1 MRNLLVFISKYNAF
15 FLFVIFEIGAI
26 IIYIKYNSFQKATF
40 INSTNHITGNLY
52 ARVDEFKG
60 YLTLREVNDSLAR
73 ENARLRNQLK
83 SSFYVDTVA
92 KGQVT
97 DTVYKQQYEYI
108 AAKVVN
114 NAVNGLNN
122 IITINAGSDAGVKKG
137 MGVINDKGV
146 VGKVLQVSPHFSTIQ
161 SLLNTETVV
170 SAMLANSRQI
180 GSFAWGADLNPH
192 RGLLYDITNDASP
205 KVGEL
210 VVTSDRSLYPT
221 GIAIGKLINLRARNA
236 KGSFL
241 SMDVALTVD
250 FTKLEYVY
258 VVVNEFST
266 EQTGLE
272 AAAKKDE

>member
-1 MRNLLVFISKYNAF
+1 MRNLLIFISKYNAF
-15 FLFVIFEIGAI
+15 FLFVIFEIAAI
-26 IIYIKYNSFQKATF
+26 VIYIKYNSFQKATF
-40 INSTNHITGNLY
+40 INSTNQVTGNLY
-52 ARVDEFKG
+52 SRIDEFKG
-60 YLTLREVNDSLAR
+60 YLTLREVNDSLAK
-73 ENARLRNQLK
+73 ENARLRDRLK
-83 SSFYVDTVA
+83 TSFYVDTVA
-92 KGQVT
+92 KGKIT

-108 AAKVVN
+108 TAKVINNSVN
-114 NAVNGLNN
+114 RPNN
-122 IITINAGSDAGVKKG
+122 IITINAGSDAGIKKG

-146 VGKVLQVSPHFSTIQ
+146 VGKVLQVSPHFSVIQ
-161 SLLNTETVV
+161 SLLHSETVI

-180 GSFAWGADLNPH
+180 GSFSWGVGLNPH

-221 GIAIGKLINLRARNA
+221 GIAIGKLLNLRAKNA

-241 SMDVALTVD
+241 SMDVALAVD

-258 VVVNEFST
+258 VVINEFAT

-272 AAAKKDE
+272 AQVTKDE

>member
-272 AAAKKDE
+272 AAVKKDE

>member
-1 MRNLLVFISKYNAF
+1 MRNLLIFISKYNAF

-26 IIYIKYNSFQKATF
+26 VIYIKYNSFQKATF
-40 INSTNHITGNLY
+40 INSTNHVTGNLY
-52 ARVDEFKG
+52 ARIDEFKG
-60 YLTLREVNDSLAR
+60 YLTLRDVNDSLAK

-83 SSFYVDTVA
+83 TSFYVDTVA
-92 KGQVT
+92 KGKVT

-108 AAKVVN
+108 TAKVINNSVN
-114 NAVNGLNN
+114 RPNN
-122 IITINAGSDAGVKKG
+122 IITINAGSDAGIKKG

-146 VGKVLQVSPHFSTIQ
+146 VGKVLQVSPHFSVIQ
-161 SLLNTETVV
+161 SLLHSETVI

-180 GSFAWGADLNPH
+180 GSFSWGADLNPH

-221 GIAIGKLINLRARNA
+221 GIAIGKLLNLRAKNA

-241 SMDVALTVD
+241 SMDVALAVD

-258 VVVNEFST
+258 VVINEFAT

-272 AAAKKDE
+272 AQVTKDE

>member
-1 MRNLLVFISKYNAF
+1 MRNLLIFISKYNAF
-15 FLFVIFEIGAI
+15 FLFVIFEIASI
-26 IIYIKYNSFQKATF
+26 VIYINYNSFQKATF
-40 INSTNHITGNLY
+40 INSTNHVTGNLY

-60 YLTLREVNDSLAR
+60 YLTLREVNDSLAK
-73 ENARLRNQLK
+73 ENARLRDQLK
-83 SSFYVDTVA
+83 TSFYVDTIT
-92 KGQVT
+92 KGKIT
-97 DTVYKQQYEYI
+97 DTIYKQQYEYI

-122 IITINAGSDAGVKKG
+122 IITINAGSDAGIKKG

-146 VGKVLQVSPHFSTIQ
+146 VGKVLRVSPHFSTIQ
-161 SLLNTETVV
+161 SLLHTETVV

-180 GSFAWGADLNPH
+180 GSFSWGADLNPH

-205 KVGEL
+205 RVGEL

-221 GIAIGKLINLRARNA
+221 GIAIGKLLNLRAKNA

-241 SMDVALTVD
+241 SMDVALAVD

-258 VVVNEFST
+258 VVINEFAA

-272 AAAKKDE
+272 AEVKKDE

>member
-15 FLFVIFEIGAI
+15 FLFVIFEIAAI

-221 GIAIGKLINLRARNA
+221 GIAIGKLINLRAKNA